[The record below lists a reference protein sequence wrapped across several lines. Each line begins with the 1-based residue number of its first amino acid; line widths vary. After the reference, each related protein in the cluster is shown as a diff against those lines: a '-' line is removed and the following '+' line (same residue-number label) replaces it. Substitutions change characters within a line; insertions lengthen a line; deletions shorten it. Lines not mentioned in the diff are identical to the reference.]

1 MISCDH
7 LYRLLQTIAECTA
20 SMDPTSW
27 NAYQIVTNRALAV
40 CYATRQQQFRLKTEY
55 SVNKLVHSTSEQ
67 LQAME
72 QLQVLWGLL

>member
-1 MISCDH
+1 
-7 LYRLLQTIAECTA
+7 
-20 SMDPTSW
+20 MDPTSW

-55 SVNKLVHSTSEQ
+55 TVNQLVHSTQHQ

-72 QLQVLWGLL
+72 ELQVWSG